1 MFDFAVQGN
10 AVCVVPWGRIL
21 TVGSAE
27 NIVEYKVH
35 AQSQLIRWLRVQT
48 RQADYLKAI
57 TSEIWKV
64 ISERHE
70 EQNNC
75 SISEN
80 SKTKDTAGN
89 TSQVKYPYHMENFD
103 EI

>member
-1 MFDFAVQGN
+1 M
-10 AVCVVPWGRIL
+10 CIIPWGRIH
-21 TVGSAE
+21 TVDSAE
-27 NIVEYKVH
+27 NMVEYKVY
-35 AQSQLIRWLRVQT
+35 AQSQLIRWLRVET

-80 SKTKDTAGN
+80 SKTKVAAGN
-89 TSQVKYPYHMENFD
+89 ASQVKYPYHMENFD